1 MTIIIML
8 VSSGVE
14 HLFLD
19 TSYTKR
25 FESLYLIQSGTYNDV
40 AMIIIGQSLKE
51 TFTNIEKKAGQ

>member
-1 MTIIIML
+1 ML